1 MRMETLQTAEE
12 RSGDTVPR
20 AVADRLAEAWEI
32 VLSADQTI
40 EMGQWMDNYA
50 DVAKARAR
58 KAKALIDARAA
69 LADYRKA
76 VARGE

>member
-1 MRMETLQTAEE
+1 MTREEIQADAETQV
-12 RSGDTVPR
+12 VPCE
-20 AVADRLAEAWEI
+20 VADRLADLLGTILTAEH
-32 VLSADQTI
+32 TI